1 MTPTARPPV
10 KSRPHR
16 ARPNPY
22 RLPREN
28 AAPGEPPPII
38 HDVPL
43 PDGQLAMQVWVTR
56 LPGMPGWSQLQT
68 RSGTDCR
75 MSLDD
80 LDDRERHAPGEV
92 MRAALQIAVH
102 LLPPEYHGPVSASA
116 HSAVPLPDR
125 LADLTA
131 RAMVDALAT
140 SCTGC
145 HHRATAT
152 PPEGLPGLRS
162 PAG

>member
-1 MTPTARPPV
+1 
-10 KSRPHR
+10 
-16 ARPNPY
+16 
-22 RLPREN
+22 
-28 AAPGEPPPII
+28 
-38 HDVPL
+38 
-43 PDGQLAMQVWVTR
+43 
-56 LPGMPGWSQLQT
+56 MPGWSQPQT

-80 LDDRERHAPGEV
+80 FDDRERHAPGEV
-92 MRAALQIAVH
+92 MRAALGIAVH
-102 LLPPEYHGPVSASA
+102 LLPPEYHEPVSASVYG
-116 HSAVPLPDR
+116 AVPLPDR

-145 HHRATAT
+145 FHRATAT